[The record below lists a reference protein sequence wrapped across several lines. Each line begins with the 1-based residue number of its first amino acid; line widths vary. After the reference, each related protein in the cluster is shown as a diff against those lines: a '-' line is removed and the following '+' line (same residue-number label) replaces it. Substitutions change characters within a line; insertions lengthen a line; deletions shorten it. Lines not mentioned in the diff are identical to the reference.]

1 MLGTVRLYLVLSSA
15 DGTALPTERIELPR
29 LPEVG
34 STLRP
39 PEVPRACFVTRA
51 VPSSIEETGDIRIA
65 GWVYADTL
73 DATPAA

>member
-1 MLGTVRLYLVLSSA
+1 MLGRVRLYLVLSSA
-15 DGTALPTERIELPR
+15 DGTTLPTERIELPR

-39 PEVPRACFVTRA
+39 PDVPRSCFVTRA

-73 DATPAA
+73 DPGPEA